1 VVLDWLAFSL
11 LLMLTLPRLRRRL
24 CI

>member
-11 LLMLTLPRLRRRL
+11 PLMLTLPRLRRRL
-24 CI
+24 CV